1 MPLGAYLIGLAAIV
15 LVPSMASAQDPGPLG
30 PYVVDLHVAMAGLPK
45 DPSFFPSV
53 PSGTFVPTRA
63 LGLDVGGHVYPL
75 RIGPARLGIGASLAR
90 TAGRASPAQPSTS
103 STSSPPPRQ
112 TSPDV
117 DSTMTTLA
125 PQLSLNFGSSTGW
138 SYISA
143 GVGQTR
149 ITSTASSYASGS
161 SSSASTV
168 EEKVLELQRRQTIN
182 VGGGARWFLTT
193 HVAFSFD
200 VRIHMIA
207 ARATE
212 EARTAKATTIV
223 AGAGL
228 SFR

>member
-1 MPLGAYLIGLAAIV
+1 MPLGAFLIGLATVV
-15 LVPSMASAQDPGPLG
+15 LVPSMALAQDPGPVG
-30 PYVVDLHVAMAGLPK
+30 PYIVDLRVALAGLPS

-53 PSGTFVPTRA
+53 PSGTFVPTRS

-75 RIGPARLGIGASLAR
+75 RIGRARLGVGASLAR
-90 TAGRASPAQPSTS
+90 TAGRASPAQPTTS
-103 STSSPPPRQ
+103 SSSSPPRQ

-143 GVGQTR
+143 GVGRVR
-149 ITSTASSYASGS
+149 ITSTASPYASGS

-182 VGGGARWFLTT
+182 FGGGARWFLSS

-200 VRIHMIA
+200 VRFHMIA

-212 EARTAKATTIV
+212 VRTPKATTIV

>member
-1 MPLGAYLIGLAAIV
+1 MALAVYLMGLAAV
-15 LVPSMASAQDPGPLG
+15 LLIPSAATAQEPGPPG
-30 PYVVDLHVAMAGLPK
+30 PYIVDLRVVIAGLPQ
-45 DPSFFPSV
+45 DPSFFPSL
-53 PSGTFVPTRA
+53 PSGTLVPTRS
-63 LGLDVGGHVYPL
+63 LGLDFGGHVYPL
-75 RIGPARLGIGASLAR
+75 GIGPARLGIGASLAR
-90 TAGRASPAQPSTS
+90 TTGRAAPAQPTS
-103 STSSPPPRQ
+103 SSSTTVARQ

-117 DSTMTTLA
+117 ESTMTTLA

-143 GVGQTR
+143 GVGQAR

-168 EEKVLELQRRQTIN
+168 AEKALELQRRQTIN
-182 VGGGARWFLTT
+182 VGGGARWFMSA

-200 VRIHMIA
+200 VRFHMIA

-212 EARTAKATTIV
+212 EARTPKATMII

>member
-1 MPLGAYLIGLAAIV
+1 MRLRACLIGLAAV
-15 LVPSMASAQDPGPLG
+15 ALVPSVARAQDPGPVG
-30 PYVVDLHVAMAGLPK
+30 PYVVDLRAAMAGLPN
-45 DPSFFPSV
+45 DPAFFPSM
-53 PSGTFVPTRA
+53 PSGTFVPTRS

-75 RIGPARLGIGASLAR
+75 RIGSARLGIGASFAR

-103 STSSPPPRQ
+103 SSSPPPRQ

-138 SYISA
+138 SYVSA
-143 GVGQTR
+143 GVGQVR
-149 ITSTASSYASGS
+149 IRSTASAYASGS

-168 EEKVLELQRRQTIN
+168 GEKVLELQRRQSIN
-182 VGGGARWFLTT
+182 VGGGARWFLST

-200 VRIHMIA
+200 VRFHMIA

-212 EARTAKATTIV
+212 EARTLKATTIV

>member
-1 MPLGAYLIGLAAIV
+1 MRLGAYLIGLAAVV
-15 LVPSMASAQDPGPLG
+15 LVPSMALAQDPGPVG

-45 DPSFFPSV
+45 DPAFFPSV
-53 PSGTFVPTRA
+53 PSGTFVPTRS

-90 TAGRASPAQPSTS
+90 TTGRASPPQPGTTS
-103 STSSPPPRQ
+103 SSPPPRQ

-143 GVGQTR
+143 GLGQTR
-149 ITSTASSYASGS
+149 IRSTASPYAAGG

-182 VGGGARWFLTT
+182 FGGGARWFLST

-200 VRIHMIA
+200 VRFHMIA

-212 EARTAKATTIV
+212 EARTPKATTIV

>member
-1 MPLGAYLIGLAAIV
+1 MGVAAVV
-15 LVPSMASAQDPGPLG
+15 LVPSVTLAQDPGPVG
-30 PYVVDLHVAMAGLPK
+30 PYVVDLRVAIAGLPS

-53 PSGTFVPTRA
+53 PSGTFVPTRS

-75 RIGPARLGIGASLAR
+75 RIGPARLGIGANLSR
-90 TAGRASPAQPSTS
+90 TAGRASPAQPTTS
-103 STSSPPPRQ
+103 SSSPPPRQ

-117 DSTMTTLA
+117 ESTMTILA

-143 GVGQTR
+143 GVGQMR
-149 ITSTASSYASGS
+149 IRATASPYASGS

-182 VGGGARWFLTT
+182 IGGGARWFMSS

-200 VRIHMIA
+200 VRFHMVA
-207 ARATE
+207 ARVTDGVS
-212 EARTAKATTIV
+212 TPKTNTIV

>member
-1 MPLGAYLIGLAAIV
+1 MRLSASLIGLAAVV
-15 LVPSMASAQDPGPLG
+15 LVPSVALAQDPGPVG
-30 PYVVDLHVAMAGLPK
+30 PYIVDLHVAMAGLPK
-45 DPSFFPSV
+45 DPSFFPPV
-53 PSGTFVPTRA
+53 PSGTFVPTRS

-90 TAGRASPAQPSTS
+90 TAGRASPAQPTTS
-103 STSSPPPRQ
+103 SSAPPPRQ

-117 DSTMTTLA
+117 SSTMTTLA

-143 GVGQTR
+143 GVGQVR
-149 ITSTASSYASGS
+149 ITSTASPYASGS

-168 EEKVLELQRRQTIN
+168 AEKVLELQRRQAIN
-182 VGGGARWFLTT
+182 FGGGARWFLSS

-200 VRIHMIA
+200 VRFHMIA
-207 ARATE
+207 ARSTE
-212 EARTAKATTIV
+212 EARTLKATTIV

>member
-1 MPLGAYLIGLAAIV
+1 MPLRAFLIGLAAMV
-15 LVPSMASAQDPGPLG
+15 LVPSVALAQDPGPVG
-30 PYVVDLHVAMAGLPK
+30 PYIVDLHVAMAGLPK

-53 PSGTFVPTRA
+53 PSGTFVPTRS

-90 TAGRASPAQPSTS
+90 TTGRASPPQS
-103 STSSPPPRQ
+103 STGSSSPPPRP

-117 DSTMTTLA
+117 HSTMTTLA

-149 ITSTASSYASGS
+149 IRSTASPYASGS

-168 EEKVLELQRRQTIN
+168 GEKVLELQRRQTIN
-182 VGGGARWFLTT
+182 FGGGARWFLST
-193 HVAFSFD
+193 HIAFSFD
-200 VRIHMIA
+200 VRFHMIA

-212 EARTAKATTIV
+212 EARTPKATTIV